1 MSGTL
6 REPPA
11 RTRFPVVGPPQ
22 REPLLPRQD
31 APVPTDEPSPW
42 RWLLLGCVLAWITA
56 GTFSTMFTWFLC
68 AIPHEMG
75 HATVG
80 CLLGR
85 PSAPAIS
92 LGGHAWTGI
101 ADRNAV
107 VVALVALSAATGAF
121 FAFRRRRTTL
131 AATFAVLAIA
141 LPVVSYA
148 ELAEVL
154 ISVGGHLGEVA
165 FAAYCFSLVFTG
177 GKTGTPQ
184 ERTAAAFAGA
194 LVQAVNVKLCFGL
207 MTSQPARDHYGS
219 NGSLGMKNDYL
230 VLAEDLLHCKLQSV
244 AGGMMLA
251 SLAVPLVG
259 LGVGLWVAS
268 RDDA

>member
-22 REPLLPRQD
+22 REPLLAPRRE
-31 APVPTDEPSPW
+31 PELEGGPSPW

-56 GTFSTMFTWFLC
+56 GTFSSMFTWFLC

-101 ADRNAV
+101 ADRSAV
-107 VVALVALSAATGAF
+107 VVALMALAAGGGAF
-121 FAFRRRRTTL
+121 LAFRRERR
-131 AATFAVLAIA
+131 VLAGTCAA
-141 LPVVSYA
+141 LALVLPLVSYA
-148 ELAEVL
+148 DLAEVL
-154 ISVGGHLGEVA
+154 ISIGGHLGEVA
-165 FAAYCFSLVFTG
+165 FAGYCFSLVFTG

-219 NGSLGMKNDYL
+219 NGSLGLKNDYL

-251 SLAVPLVG
+251 SLALPLVG
-259 LGVGLWVAS
+259 LGIGLWLSS

>member
-1 MSGTL
+1 MAA
-6 REPPA
+6 PPPLP
-11 RTRFPVVGPPQ
+11 PVASPPPS
-22 REPLLPRQD
+22 RLDL
-31 APVPTDEPSPW
+31 DEPTRW

-56 GTFSTMFTWFLC
+56 ATFSTMFTWFLC

-101 ADRNAV
+101 ADRSAV
-107 VVALVALSAATGAF
+107 VVTLVALSAAAGAF
-121 FAFRRRRTTL
+121 FSFRRGRRVL
-131 AATFAVLAIA
+131 AATCAVLAIA
-141 LPVVSYA
+141 LPLVSYA

-165 FAAYCFSLVFTG
+165 FAGYCFSLVFTG

-219 NGSLGMKNDYL
+219 NGSLGLKNDYL

-259 LGVGLWVAS
+259 LGIGLWLAS